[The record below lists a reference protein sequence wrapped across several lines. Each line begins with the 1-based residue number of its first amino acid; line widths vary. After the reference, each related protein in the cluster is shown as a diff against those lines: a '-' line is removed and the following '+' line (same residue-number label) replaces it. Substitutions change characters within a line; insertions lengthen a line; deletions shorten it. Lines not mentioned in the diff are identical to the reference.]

1 MKPRK
6 LPLRATNFGEW
17 LASLGLLQLVAATG
31 EDTPKLHF
39 DADGFAFLHSKA
51 DDKTLISLLK
61 ETTDEQKIR
70 VHFYTKTESKGAS
83 SGPISIGDELHY
95 EATFALDTDANRRA
109 FETTAETKDGCPIT
123 FAVGRGVFVRHFV
136 GKALCELAGLRSP
149 VKTWSGQ
156 VTFPRIFQSIRQK
169 VAASTTVSFDE
180 MLSTA
185 SRETQRFRFDHA
197 WENYFDDGSAS
208 LEEGAE
214 MRPAVEWLA
223 LAGLSFFP
231 AEWGWKCLSPR
242 RNVLR
247 SYLWA
252 NPLDVSAITL
262 ALHSGQLQPAAE
274 FQVVVGGQFEP
285 KKIRF
290 LSTHN

>member
-1 MKPRK
+1 MNPRK

-17 LASLGLLQLVAATG
+17 LASLGLLQLVAAAA
-31 EDTPKLHF
+31 EDAPKLSF
-39 DADGFAFLHSKA
+39 DNDGFAHLHSGA
-51 DDKTLISLLK
+51 DDKTLMSLLK
-61 ETTDEQKIR
+61 ESTDPQKIR
-70 VHFYTKTESKGAS
+70 VHFYTKTKAKGAS
-83 SGPISIGDELHY
+83 SKPISIGDELHH
-95 EATFALDTDANRRA
+95 EASFALDTDANRKA
-109 FETTAETKDGCPIT
+109 FETTAEAKDGCLVT

-136 GKALCELAGLRSP
+136 GKALCELADLRSP

-156 VTFPRIFQSIRQK
+156 VTFPRIFLSIREK
-169 VAASTTVSFDE
+169 VAKSAATSFDE
-180 MLSTA
+180 LLATS

-223 LAGLSFFP
+223 LVGLSFFP
-231 AEWGWKCLSPR
+231 SEWGWKCLSPS

-247 SYLWA
+247 SHVWA
-252 NPLDVSAITL
+252 NPLDIGAATL
-262 ALHSGQLQPAAE
+262 AIHSGQLRPAAD

-290 LSTHN
+290 LSNCN